1 MSNHQTYHPPGLTL
15 IEILIGVALGTII
28 LSIVGI
34 VSFDYLKS
42 YQYQK
47 EEETLV
53 ALLQKARSRS
63 INNINGT
70 MHGLHISATAYTI
83 FEGSD
88 FNTAVNKE
96 NYLHDPL
103 IIGTASVAPGNP
115 VATVDVIFEQLT
127 GKTSSSHI
135 CVSDTIRTNIIEL
148 NTEGRIDW

>member
-53 ALLQKARSRS
+53 AILQKARSRS
-63 INNINGT
+63 INNINDAT
-70 MHGLHISATAYTI
+70 HGVRISAAVYSL

-88 FNTAVNKE
+88 FNTATKIE
-96 NYLHDPL
+96 DYPHD
-103 IIGTASVAPGNP
+103 
-115 VATVDVIFEQLT
+115 
-127 GKTSSSHI
+127 
-135 CVSDTIRTNIIEL
+135 
-148 NTEGRIDW
+148 

>member
-53 ALLQKARSRS
+53 ALLQKTRSRS

-70 MHGLHISATAYTI
+70 THGLHINTASPYTYTI
-83 FEGSD
+83 FEGATYNPTSPSNEVYEYSD
-88 FNTAVNKE
+88 DIVISTNPPTNDIIFN
-96 NYLHDPL
+96 
-103 IIGTASVAPGNP
+103 
-115 VATVDVIFEQLT
+115 
-127 GKTSSSHI
+127 
-135 CVSDTIRTNIIEL
+135 
-148 NTEGRIDW
+148 